1 MAITVQSLVKLFVP
15 YMTNNVKVN
24 TTPLNMLLN
33 NRYNGVYDGDTTEDT
48 SEINQAISKIFINT
62 VETRNSLY
70 ELIDQVKDLDI
81 ASYIR
86 DSVIDDAFNSTDTEK
101 PFEVVVTGNHYDV
114 EEAQK
119 ICDKFT
125 EKFDIHQLFLDII
138 DDFITYGEYYLHTI
152 PRKGYG
158 IVEIN
163 DSVETKNVISIY
175 KNYKLVEHIGF
186 VNDNIF
192 ADTPYNTA
200 TSEIMRIHKDLLTH
214 FVLDARKI
222 RLKVNKQ
229 NSVLALP
236 DIIRVGRSLLYP
248 VIRLLKKSDILDTA
262 IMSKDL
268 RSALLPLILAVTMPG
283 VSTPADA
290 VACARKYEKYFIDN
304 TNLAMLAQEGNLDKR
319 MIFNNVGRIKIL
331 PTFQDGKAAL
341 NKFDYDS
348 DTSAIQQSKDKTDDR
363 ILQIVGLPPANENMS
378 RFEILKN
385 KSKYSKRLVD
395 IQRSCA
401 HGLRNLYYKNL
412 LYKGIYINENN
423 INIRFKSLVNADI
436 FDEAESMIS
445 LVSVMQDFINFVNTC
460 VDSEHLNIGVNTDVL
475 IKTFNLLLGDRY
487 VNLNKMLYSKNNISS
502 ILANQATQKG
512 SFNAEPIDRRNTPDM
527 NEPDYEMPDDYDNS
541 EPEEPEMTEEP
552 EQLEEPIET
561 GTEQT
566 EAPEA

>member
-1 MAITVQSLVKLFVP
+1 MAISIQSLVKMFVP
-15 YMTNNVKVN
+15 YMNTNVKVN
-24 TTPLNMLLN
+24 TTPINVLLN
-33 NRYNGVYDGDTTEDT
+33 NRYNGIYDSDNIEDT
-48 SEINQAISKIFINT
+48 SELTQAISKIFIQT
-62 VETRNSLY
+62 VETRNGLY
-70 ELIDQVKDLDI
+70 ELIDQVKDLDM

-86 DSVIDDAFNSTDTEK
+86 ESVIDDAFNSTDTEK
-101 PFEVVVTGNHYDV
+101 PFEVLVKGNHYDV

-119 ICDKFT
+119 ACDKFT
-125 EKFDIHQLFLDII
+125 EKFDIYQLFLDII
-138 DDFITYGEYYLHTI
+138 DDFLTYGEYYLHTI

-186 VNDNIF
+186 VNDNVF
-192 ADTPYNTA
+192 ADTSYNAA
-200 TSEIMRIHKDLLTH
+200 TSDIMRIHKDLLTH
-214 FVLDARKI
+214 FILDARKI
-222 RLKVNKQ
+222 RLKVNRT

-248 VIRLLKKSDILDTA
+248 VIKLLKKSDVLDTA

-283 VSTPADA
+283 VSTPGDA
-290 VACARKYEKYFIDN
+290 IACARKYEKYFIDN
-304 TNLAMLAQEGNLDKR
+304 TNLAMLAQDGNLDKR

-363 ILQIVGLPPANENMS
+363 ILQIVGLPGTSENMT
-378 RFEILKN
+378 RAEILKS

-401 HGLRNLYYKNL
+401 AGLRNLYYKNL

-423 INIRFKSLVNADI
+423 IEVRFKNLVNADI

-460 VDSEHLNIGVNTDVL
+460 ADSENLNIGVNTDVL

-487 VNLNKMLYSKNNISS
+487 VNLDNMLYNKNNIES
-502 ILANQATQKG
+502 ILKKSSDVSGNVETVPIEKRFGG
-512 SFNAEPIDRRNTPDM
+512 SDID
-527 NEPDYEMPDDYDNS
+527 EPDYEMPDDYDNS
-541 EPEEPEMTEEP
+541 EPEEPEEPMEIEEP
-552 EQLEEPIET
+552 VESEPET
-561 GTEQT
+561 
-566 EAPEA
+566 PET